1 MTTFYIILVAMLLML
16 AIFDLFVGVS
26 NDAVNF
32 LSSAVGIFGG
42 VSLTSI
48 FYFILIKG
56 LKNMSFVG
64 PEYKQFLSANE
75 GLLLIGMFAGFFVIS
90 HILHAV
96 GVNVLKV
103 IIGFGTF
110 SLALA
115 FAGNDLVNFVGVP
128 LTSLSS
134 VRHLIADGGNTG
146 DYERFYCVDKSRS
159 KETGGTGLG
168 LAIVKHIAEVH
179 KATIDLKS
187 IVGSGTEIK
196 VEF

>member
-1 MTTFYIILVAMLLML
+1 MTTFYIILVAMLLIL

-32 LSSAVGIFGG
+32 LSSAI
-42 VSLTSI
+42 
-48 FYFILIKG
+48 
-56 LKNMSFVG
+56 
-64 PEYKQFLSANE
+64 
-75 GLLLIGMFAGFFVIS
+75 
-90 HILHAV
+90 